1 MQIRKPTQITLVT
14 KYYRNAISCT
24 CLGLLPNCHNE
35 NPNLK
40 DRSRTLYKNLLCN
53 PALTRSSQLIIPEAA
68 VLQTTL
74 KNASHLMNEVVDYLG
89 NPPIVEASSV
99 DELLRASALTWRN
112 QLIIPWATETHTIT
126 NKNTNREAQHG
137 SKSSTITPTC
147 PISDFFVITYV
158 SAWQLEYQLTNSICS
173 IILLT
178 TKNWQQQEFVQHPRF
193 AEPAQ
198 LADKARDLN
207 YFSGAVVR
215 LIKNFTEHL
224 SLLDQ
229 KTIKPTCP
237 TSDLFMT
244 TYVRACNLHTKS

>member
-1 MQIRKPTQITLVT
+1 MLSLAR
-14 KYYRNAISCT
+14 AWDSCLT
-24 CLGLLPNCHNE
+24 AYHE
-35 NPNLK
+35 NPHLK
-40 DRSRTLYKNLLCN
+40 DRSRTLYKNLLWH

-74 KNASHLMNEVVDYLG
+74 KKASHLMNEVVDYLG

-126 NKNTNREAQHG
+126 NKNTNRDAQHG

-147 PISDFFVITYV
+147 PTSDFFVTMCV

-178 TKNWQQQEFVQHPRF
+178 TKNWQQQEFVKHPRF
-193 AEPAQ
+193 SEPAQ

-207 YFSGAVVR
+207 YFSRAIVR

-244 TYVRACNLHTKS
+244 AYVRACNLHTKS